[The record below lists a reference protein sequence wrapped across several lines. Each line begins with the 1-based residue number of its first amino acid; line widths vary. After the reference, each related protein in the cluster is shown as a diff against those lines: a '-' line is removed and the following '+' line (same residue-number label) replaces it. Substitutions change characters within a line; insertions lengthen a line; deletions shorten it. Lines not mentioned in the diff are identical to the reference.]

1 MIWTLRTYFLVS
13 KEVGQPEFEG
23 EKKEMNIQEARNKGS

>member
-13 KEVGQPEFEG
+13 KEMGQPDLVG
-23 EKKEMNIQEARNKGS
+23 ENKMNIQEAGNKGS